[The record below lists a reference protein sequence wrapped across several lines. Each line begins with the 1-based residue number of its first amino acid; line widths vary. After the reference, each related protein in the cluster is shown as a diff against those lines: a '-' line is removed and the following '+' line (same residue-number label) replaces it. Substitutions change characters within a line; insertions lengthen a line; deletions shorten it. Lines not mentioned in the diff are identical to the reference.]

1 MDAYSNTV
9 RKTIRT
15 DTHFVRQKAFLEHP
29 FRGDDGKAPRPSLS
43 IVHCPFS
50 ERGLAAQ
57 KSQPKKNS
65 NAWLK

>member
-29 FRGDDGKAPRPSLS
+29 FRGDDGGVGSLTMRDGNDTASVMPGKAGIHGR
-43 IVHCPFS
+43 
-50 ERGLAAQ
+50 
-57 KSQPKKNS
+57 
-65 NAWLK
+65 